1 MNAIEIKDLK
11 KVYDGFTL
19 GGLDLNL
26 PSGYIM
32 GLIGEN
38 GAGKSTLIKLVLGML
53 HADGG
58 SVKILGADND
68 RDIAKVRE
76 EVGVVLDDVGFPECM
91 NIHKINRIMRAVY
104 KNWDE
109 EKFFCYVD
117 RFSIPKEKEYKE
129 YSRGMRMKTG
139 LAVALSHNPRVL
151 ILDEATNGL
160 DPAARDDVNN
170 ILNEF
175 TRDERNSV
183 FISSHIVS
191 DLERICD
198 YIVFIH
204 KGKLM
209 VCEEKDRLRDEYA
222 IVHCS
227 EKDLEKIP
235 SDMVYGAKINEYGAE
250 AAVKKSAVP
259 SGLRTVP
266 ISIEEL
272 FVHMIKEA
280 DRK

>member
-151 ILDEATNGL
+151 ILDEATSSI
-160 DPAARDDVNN
+160 D
-170 ILNEF
+170 
-175 TRDERNSV
+175 TRTEHLVQGGMDSLMYGRTTFVIAHRLSTVRNSDAIMV
-183 FISSHIVS
+183 LEQGRIIERGSHESLIAKAGKYYQLYTGAFE
-191 DLERICD
+191 LE
-198 YIVFIH
+198 
-204 KGKLM
+204 
-209 VCEEKDRLRDEYA
+209 
-222 IVHCS
+222 
-227 EKDLEKIP
+227 
-235 SDMVYGAKINEYGAE
+235 
-250 AAVKKSAVP
+250 
-259 SGLRTVP
+259 
-266 ISIEEL
+266 
-272 FVHMIKEA
+272 
-280 DRK
+280 